1 MRASAMFNT
10 SEIRLGGDNRCTLSA
25 SQLNFFF
32 KTTFYFQSKIICY
45 VILTIYNRHTI
56 FFFFF
61 LENRVASMDKL
72 VSLLPSIYISRRL

>member
-25 SQLNFFF
+25 SLLNFFF

-45 VILTIYNRHTI
+45 VILTIRPTI
-56 FFFFF
+56 FFFF